1 VRQNEIELRLAQY
14 HDPRLGTDLVSA
26 KVVKRVDIDFD
37 EISVDIT
44 VGYPNQGVSDEMAK
58 SISEWLSPVLGDKVL
73 KLRLSSR
80 IEPHGGKHDV
90 PGLPNVKNIIAVASG
105 KGGVGKSTVAVN
117 LALALSAEGAK
128 VGLLDADIYGPSQPT
143 MLATQGRRPVIE
155 NKCFMPIES
164 HGLKTMSIGYLVD
177 GGAPL
182 VWRGPMIGKAMQQM
196 LYETNWGNLDYLIID
211 LPPGT
216 GDIQITLCQ
225 KIPVSGAVIVT
236 TPQDLALSD
245 VRRACEMFAKL
256 NVPILG
262 VVENMSSYH
271 CPKCGHDEKI
281 FGEGGAE
288 KLAQE
293 YGLGVFGSIP
303 LDIHIREQTDSG
315 IPPVAHDAEGHLANL
330 FRDIAR
336 KAAGKLSLQ
345 TKDYSSLF
353 PKVVVEQD
361 KDMEQDT

>member
-1 VRQNEIELRLAQY
+1 MLQNEIEMRLGAY
-14 HDPRLGTDLVSA
+14 HDPRLGTDLKTA
-26 KVVKRVDIDFD
+26 KAVKRVHVDFD
-37 EISVDIT
+37 HIEVDIT
-44 VGYPNQGVSDEMAK
+44 VGYPNHGISDEMAK
-58 SISEWLSPVLGDKVL
+58 SVSEWLSPVLGDKSL

-80 IEPHGGKHDV
+80 IEAHAGKV
-90 PGLPNVKNIIAVASG
+90 GMAGLPNIKNIIAVASG

-117 LALALSAEGAK
+117 LALALAAEGAA

-143 MLATQGRRPVIE
+143 MLATQGQRPEIDNQTFV
-155 NKCFMPIES
+155 PIES
-164 HGLKTMSIGYLVD
+164 HGIKSMSIGYLVD

-196 LYETNWGNLDYLIID
+196 LHETRWGELDYLVID

-216 GDIQITLCQ
+216 GDIQLTLCQ

-236 TPQDLALSD
+236 TPQDLSLID

-262 VVENMSSYH
+262 VVENMSHFH
-271 CPKCGHDEKI
+271 CPSCGHEAKI
-281 FGEGGAE
+281 FGEGGAA
-288 KLAQE
+288 KLAE
-293 YGLGVFGSIP
+293 EFDLSVFGAIP
-303 LDIHIREQTDSG
+303 LDAAIREQTDHGS
-315 IPPVAHDAEGHLANL
+315 PPVVHDPEGSIALL

-345 TKDYSSLF
+345 VKDYSSRF
-353 PKVVVEQD
+353 PKVVIEPD
-361 KDMEQDT
+361 KKTE